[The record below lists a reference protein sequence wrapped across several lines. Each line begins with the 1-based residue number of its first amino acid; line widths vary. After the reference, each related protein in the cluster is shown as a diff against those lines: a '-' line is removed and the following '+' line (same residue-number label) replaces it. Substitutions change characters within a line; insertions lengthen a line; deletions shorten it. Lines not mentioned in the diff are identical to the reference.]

1 MSHEKLRSNEN
12 DIPSALMQLD
22 KAQGSIGAERT
33 AEVVAFAQAVV
44 GGEYHDAT
52 QKHIVCKCIDGRKA
66 TDALEGP
73 NSAGGTLSLLVA
85 DDLTSRRY
93 INLDDSI
100 ATGFERL
107 TRELYERGEPV
118 GVHTDTH
125 ATGENSGCGAN
136 DKLPTI
142 YAMIVREHAY
152 IRQVAE
158 SILGEPIADDVH
170 ESIVARASERQA
182 FSSGSDVASSVV
194 GASEKLE
201 GQHNEVVAV
210 INLVPG
216 TTLDRE
222 RVASVYGDELQA
234 FNIDAWAFEASARMI
249 SEDNEDMIA
258 QKIIALTYYNIAT
271 ALVLCGPNM
280 LVGVRK

>member
-1 MSHEKLRSNEN
+1 MSHEELPFNEH
-12 DIPSALMQLD
+12 DTPAVLIQLD
-22 KAQGSIGAERT
+22 KARGSIGAEHT
-33 AEVVAFAQAVV
+33 AEVVAFGQSVV

-52 QKHIVCKCIDGRKA
+52 QKHIVCKCIDGRRA

-136 DKLPTI
+136 DKLPAI
-142 YAMIVREHAY
+142 YVMITREHDY

-158 SILGEPIADDVH
+158 SILGQPIADDVH

-182 FSSGSDVASSVV
+182 FSSGGDVEASVV
-194 GASEKLE
+194 GASETLE

-216 TTLDRE
+216 TTLNRQ
-222 RVASVYGDELQA
+222 RVADEHGDELQA

-249 SEDNEDMIA
+249 SEDTEDMIS
-258 QKIIALTYYNIAT
+258 QKIIALTYYNLAT